1 MVLEWLTRGGCKWR
15 FDCIFSSLRIKRF
28 RLVLEKRKT
37 KEWDF
42 RFGQREK
49 WNENQKKK
57 KRGGGGGE
65 GTFPPHLL
73 PALFLAPF
81 FARSSTLVLRSLVR
95 NRAEKLATQA
105 ICH

>member
-1 MVLEWLTRGGCKWR
+1 MVANGGSTVFFLAYVASVSVWFWK
-15 FDCIFSSLRIKRF
+15 
-28 RLVLEKRKT
+28 KRKT

-42 RFGQREK
+42 RFG
-49 WNENQKKK
+49 
-57 KRGGGGGE
+57 GGGGGE

-105 ICH
+105 ICY